1 MYLSKVRVNTN
12 HTTARY
18 LLELG
23 AHNVYPAHQALWQL
37 FRDETSRT
45 FLFREELTASG
56 MSEFYVLSKVAPIE
70 HDAFTVQTKDFNPEL
85 KAQQRLSFRLRV
97 NPTICITNSAGLSRR
112 HDVLMHAKKNYLGR
126 ASASSTELEMSMH
139 EAAHQWV
146 GNDKR
151 LQQWGVSLD
160 ALPEIVRYTQHRSM
174 KRSGTK
180 VQFSSVDFQ
189 GILTVNDPVA
199 FMAQYEK
206 GFGRAKAMGCG
217 LMLIRKI

>member
-1 MYLSKVRVNTN
+1 MYLSKVRINAN
-12 HTTARY
+12 HATARY
-18 LLELG
+18 LIELG
-23 AHNVYPAHQALWQL
+23 ANNVYPAHQAIWQL
-37 FRDETSRT
+37 FPNQDTRT
-45 FLFREELTASG
+45 FLFREELTSSG
-56 MSEFYVLSKVAPIE
+56 FSEFYVLSKAGPIE

-85 KAQQRLSFRLRV
+85 KVQQRLSFRLRV

-112 HDVLMHAKKNYLGR
+112 HDVLMHAKKSHLGR
-126 ASASSTELEMSMH
+126 TSASPEELEMSMH
-139 EAAHQWV
+139 AAAHQWV
-146 GNDKR
+146 SNEKR

-160 ALPEIVRYTQHRSM
+160 VLPEIERYTQHRSI
-174 KRSGTK
+174 KKSGTR

-199 FMAQYEK
+199 FMAQYER